1 MMPAFEA
8 ETFCMTFK
16 RPSVA
21 AKLCDQLPYENSIKV
36 AHMLLMSRFFM
47 QISSSLPRRLIF
59 LFWKFYLSLLL
70 LQVTSKIKPY
80 RMGLVPTDKW
90 PPKWGLKNQPW
101 CTSGGWH
108 WQPALWL
115 HQSPVWISRQGFPET
130 QVRTNHKVIV
140 LTFENAVIST

>member
-16 RPSVA
+16 RPSV

-59 LFWKFYLSLLL
+59 LSWKFYLSLSSFAGYIQNQILQDGFRTYW
-70 LQVTSKIKPY
+70 QVTTKMRPEKSAIMHKWWLALAACAVAAPIS
-80 RMGLVPTDKW
+80 GLDQSSRIPR
-90 PPKWGLKNQPW
+90 N
-101 CTSGGWH
+101 SGTNI
-108 WQPALWL
+108 
-115 HQSPVWISRQGFPET
+115 QSHRSYLRECKE
-130 QVRTNHKVIV
+130 RKK
-140 LTFENAVIST
+140 